1 MQPTAGAWKAHAL
14 TRCSTLGGACAD
26 DNDFGGEIIPKAA
39 VDHKVMA
46 YLFNGYW

>member
-1 MQPTAGAWKAHAL
+1 MH
-14 TRCSTLGGACAD
+14 AD

-39 VDHKVMA
+39 QDHKVMA